1 MIHKSLQVDK
11 KKKKRLAS
19 PTCLSFKTLPSKHVH
34 AETITSLKNKSIQ
47 RQQQRHGALAISRV
61 SSNK

>member
-47 RQQQRHGALAISRV
+47 RQQQSGALAISRV
-61 SSNK
+61 SSSK